1 VAAKGL
7 EVRLIFLVAGAL
19 ALAACTSTQITRN
32 SGAALP
38 PARASSQVDVLLSAP
53 DRPYDVI
60 GLVSATKWKPGLTD
74 PSVSDAIPQLQQA
87 GRDVG
92 ADAVIVRSS
101 RSNNDRHVVVEA
113 EAIRYKD

>member
-1 VAAKGL
+1 MRLILVVAATAL
-7 EVRLIFLVAGAL
+7 LAG
-19 ALAACTSTQITRN
+19 CTSTKVTRN
-32 SGAALP
+32 SGASAIAAP
-38 PARASSQVDVLLSAP
+38 STARVDVLLSAP
-53 DRPYDVI
+53 DRAYEVI

-87 GRDVG
+87 GREVG